1 MHGSDRV
8 TVKVRVRLAD
18 LREVSD
24 RVLKAKITEKFE
36 VDELE
41 ETDVKFSES
50 AHHFI
55 VDVEW

>member
-1 MHGSDRV
+1 M
-8 TVKVRVRLAD
+8 RLAD